1 MSGAIAVGLVLA
13 GCGSDAAVQSNP
25 SSSGIDAAPAGS
37 KSAPD
42 SSSRDTGSGAPFDPL
57 SDCLADN
64 GVASADPSKPVAP
77 AAQYP
82 PDVAVEAWRACRDVY
97 EQLTPLPPQGAPLA
111 FADCMATYGWVIAQR
126 GFYGAVE
133 DLEQYTAAND
143 TCGAPVDGESA
154 EASYCRFVNAVF
166 DAAMHDP
173 SKSVTGVPNVGS
185 NEVRLETAINLYDE
199 ALQVAPEALVEDL
212 QTLSEG
218 FRQSLDSLRNSEPSA
233 GFPDDALERVGDHN
247 ISECGSLVYLGA
259 LD

>member
-1 MSGAIAVGLVLA
+1 
-13 GCGSDAAVQSNP
+13 
-25 SSSGIDAAPAGS
+25 
-37 KSAPD
+37 
-42 SSSRDTGSGAPFDPL
+42 
-57 SDCLADN
+57 
-64 GVASADPSKPVAP
+64 
-77 AAQYP
+77 
-82 PDVAVEAWRACRDVY
+82 
-97 EQLTPLPPQGAPLA
+97 
-111 FADCMATYGWVIAQR
+111 MATYGWVIAQG

-173 SKSVTGVPNVGS
+173 SKSVTGVPNAAS
-185 NEVRLETAINLYDE
+185 NEDRLQAAINLYDE

-218 FRQSLDSLRNSEPSA
+218 FRHSLDSLRNNEPSA
-233 GFPDDALERVGDHN
+233 GFPDDALERIGDHN
-247 ISECGSLVYLGA
+247 IRVCGSFVYLGA